1 MGTACNLWRMTVKDL
16 KGKNALLTGGSKGLG
31 PVIARALADR
41 GVNMALIARTE
52 DALKSVAGEI
62 EARGVRSLAV
72 AADITEEA
80 SVKNMIKRVD
90 QEFGSIDILVN
101 NAGMEWVYPYS
112 EIPPETVGTMIRTNL
127 MAPMML
133 TRLML
138 PKMIDRGNCH
148 IVTMSSLGGK
158 KGSPYSATYAATKA
172 GLIEWSRALREEL
185 RDAGVGVSVIC
196 PGFVAREGMFA
207 IYGKSAPGLVGET
220 TPEKVAAAV
229 IRAITKDVGEIVVN
243 SKPVRPMMFFDAIHP
258 GIIAWVL
265 RHFGVYS
272 FYREQAEE
280 NVKTSTSS

>member
-1 MGTACNLWRMTVKDL
+1 VKEI
-16 KGKNALLTGGSKGLG
+16 KGKNALLTGGSRGLG
-31 PVIARALADR
+31 PVIARFLADR
-41 GVNMALIARTE
+41 GVNVALVARTE
-52 DALKSVAGEI
+52 DALKGVAGDIGE
-62 EARGVRSLAV
+62 RGVRSLAV
-72 AADITEEA
+72 AADITDEV
-80 SVKNMIKRVD
+80 SVKGMLERIGG
-90 QEFGSIDILVN
+90 EFGPIDILVN

-127 MAPMML
+127 MGPMLL

-138 PKMIDRGNCH
+138 PGMIERGDGH
-148 IVTMSSLGGK
+148 IVTMSSLGGL

-185 RDAGVGVSVIC
+185 RDAGIGVSVIC

-207 IYGKSAPGLVGET
+207 VYGKSAPGLVGET
-220 TPEKVAAAV
+220 TPEKVADAV
-229 IRAITKDVGEIVVN
+229 IRAITKNIGEIVVN
-243 SKPVRPMMFFDAIHP
+243 SKPVRPMMFLDAVHP

-280 NVKTSTSS
+280 NMKASPSS

>member
-1 MGTACNLWRMTVKDL
+1 MKDL

-41 GVNMALIARTE
+41 GVNVALVARTE
-52 DALKSVAGEI
+52 DALKSVAGEV
-62 EARGVRSLAV
+62 EARGVRSLAFN
-72 AADITEEA
+72 ADITEEA
-80 SVKNMIKRVD
+80 AVRSMLERVD
-90 QEFGSIDILVN
+90 REFGFIDILVN
-101 NAGMEWVYPYS
+101 NAGMEWIYPYCK
-112 EIPPETVGTMIRTNL
+112 IPPDTVGTMIRTNL
-127 MAPMML
+127 MAPMLL

-138 PKMIDRGNCH
+138 PGMIERGNCH

-185 RDAGVGVSVIC
+185 RDAGIGVSVIC

-220 TPEKVAAAV
+220 TPEKVADAV
-229 IRAITKDVGEIVVN
+229 IQSITKNIGEIVVN
-243 SKPVRPMMFFDAIHP
+243 SKPVRPMMFLDAIHP

-280 NVKTSTSS
+280 NMKASPLS

>member
-1 MGTACNLWRMTVKDL
+1 MKEI
-16 KGKNALLTGGSKGLG
+16 KGKNALLTGGSRGLG
-31 PVIARALADR
+31 PVIARFLADR
-41 GVNMALIARTE
+41 GVNVALVARTE
-52 DALKSVAGEI
+52 DALKGVAGDIGE
-62 EARGVRSLAV
+62 RGVRSLAV
-72 AADITEEA
+72 AADITDEV
-80 SVKNMIKRVD
+80 SVKGMLERIGG
-90 QEFGSIDILVN
+90 EFGPIDILVN

-127 MAPMML
+127 MGPMLL

-138 PKMIDRGNCH
+138 PGMIERGDGH
-148 IVTMSSLGGK
+148 IVTMSSLGGL

-185 RDAGVGVSVIC
+185 RDAGIGVSVIC

-207 IYGKSAPGLVGET
+207 VYGKSAPGLVGET
-220 TPEKVAAAV
+220 TPEKVADAV
-229 IRAITKDVGEIVVN
+229 IRAITKNIGEIVVN
-243 SKPVRPMMFFDAIHP
+243 SKPVRPMMFLDAVHP

-280 NVKTSTSS
+280 NMKASPSS